1 LTNRVARR
9 AAVGRIPECDKLTSL
24 RECRLV
30 ESFSEKPTH
39 PADMDLVGSLLPA
52 TLGAVVEHRQR
63 TARVITSLNLKGGVG
78 KTHLCWLIAGVCQ
91 ERGKRCLVVDLDKQ
105 GNISTTLLG
114 ENIAGPGA
122 EAFFNPAV
130 DPQVHSLVR
139 RSHLNF
145 IDAIPGNFAL
155 EQFNITDPTKWE
167 ASGLVSSLVDPLRE
181 VSPLYDYILIDCPAD
196 ISLITYAALCASD
209 FLLIPLEAAQ
219 WGALGT
225 NHVVKTLEHVQ
236 QRHNATLKLL
246 GYVVSRYKMVRKYQS
261 TYTDRLR
268 EKFGDDAFATA
279 IPDLS
284 LFEQAVTDRIPIVL
298 HSPTSHA
305 AGIARS
311 FFDELES
318 RAERLAGVGD
328 AGSGRGVRKPVVAL
342 A

>member
-1 LTNRVARR
+1 V
-9 AAVGRIPECDKLTSL
+9 PENT
-24 RECRLV
+24 
-30 ESFSEKPTH
+30 
-39 PADMDLVGSLLPA
+39 
-52 TLGAVVEHRQR
+52 QR
-63 TARVITSLNLKGGVG
+63 TARIITSLNLKGGVG

-114 ENIAGPGA
+114 DNITGPGA
-122 EAFFNPAV
+122 EAFFNPAI
-130 DPQVHSLVR
+130 DPQVQTLIR
-139 RSHLNF
+139 RGHLSYV
-145 IDAIPGNFAL
+145 DAIPGSFAL

-167 ASGLVSSLVDPLRE
+167 GSGLVTSLVDPLRE
-181 VSPLYDYILIDCPAD
+181 VASLYDYILIDCPAD

-225 NHVVKTLEHVQ
+225 NHVIKTLTHVQ
-236 QRHNATLKLL
+236 QRHNARLKLL

-261 TYTDRLR
+261 TYTGRLR
-268 EKFGDDAFATA
+268 ERFGDDAFETA

-284 LFEQAVTDRIPIVL
+284 LFEQAVTDRLPVVL

-305 AGIARS
+305 ARIARQ
-311 FFDELES
+311 FFDEVES
-318 RAERLAGVGD
+318 RAERLASVGD
-328 AGSGRGVRKPVVAL
+328 ASGRRGVREPVVAV